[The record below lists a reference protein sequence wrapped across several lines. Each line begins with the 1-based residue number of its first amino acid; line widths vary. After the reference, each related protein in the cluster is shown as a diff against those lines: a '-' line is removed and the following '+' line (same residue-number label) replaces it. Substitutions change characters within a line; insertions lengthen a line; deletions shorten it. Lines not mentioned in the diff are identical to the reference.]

1 MIEKIAI
8 LGDVHLGKNPGIG
21 KNQVGVNSRLNDQIK
36 LLDWVLNQCIE
47 NEVYH
52 LVITGD
58 VFEDPKPSINI
69 IKEFVSFLK
78 RCEYENLNVHIIVGN
93 HDFVRIGENIISP
106 LNIISEFNF
115 ESVFVYYDFTTIDL
129 ENLSITFM
137 PFKDRRML
145 KTDINSE
152 AIAKIENL
160 VDYELSTIP
169 NNNLKIV
176 IGHFAI
182 EGSIPIGDEIDD
194 LSNELYLPLSL
205 LKKYDYTWMG
215 HIHKPQVLSNSN
227 NIAHIGSMDISDFG
241 ETNHIKKLVIV
252 SDKYKN
258 NFKEIDIPCR
268 KLEKLNY
275 NISSEED
282 LETLKE
288 NIKSL
293 DLKDKIIKI
302 DINVDND
309 LKISKKEIEKLIA
322 SKEVYNIH
330 SISEIRKPKQVKVKS
345 SDIKFDI
352 SEMAAVKLYADKFV
366 DENIRNDFNNLAED
380 IINKYKAK

>member
-1 MIEKIAI
+1 MIERIAI

-36 LLDWVLNQCIE
+36 LLNWVLNQCIE

-78 RCEYENLNVHIIVGN
+78 RCDYENLNVHIIVGN

-129 ENLSITFM
+129 KNLSITFM

-145 KTDINSE
+145 KTDINAE
-152 AIAKIENL
+152 AITKIENL
-160 VDYELSTIP
+160 IDYELSTIP
-169 NNNLKIV
+169 SNNLKIA

-241 ETNHIKKLVIV
+241 EVNHIKKLVIV
-252 SDKYKN
+252 SDAYEN

-268 KLEKLNY
+268 RLEKLNY

-282 LETLKE
+282 IETLKE

-293 DLKDKIIKI
+293 DLKDKIVKV
-302 DINVDND
+302 DINVGND
-309 LKISKKEIEKLIA
+309 FKISKKEIEKLIA
-322 SKEVYNIH
+322 NKDVYNIH

-352 SEMAAVKLYADKFV
+352 SEMAAVKLYADKFINE
-366 DENIRNDFNNLAED
+366 DMRNDFNNLAED